1 MTQRNAAR
9 RVKKTRRRLITGQLR
24 KLRSRAARKG
34 TLAQTPT
41 L

>member
-9 RVKKTRRRLITGQLR
+9 RAKKSRRRLITGQLR

-34 TLAQTPT
+34 TLPETAAH
-41 L
+41 